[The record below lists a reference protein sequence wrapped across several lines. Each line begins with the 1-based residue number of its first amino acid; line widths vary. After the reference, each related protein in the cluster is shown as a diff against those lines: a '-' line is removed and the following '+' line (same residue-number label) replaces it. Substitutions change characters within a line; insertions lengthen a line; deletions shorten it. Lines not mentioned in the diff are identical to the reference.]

1 MCARFN
7 LTQSATSLS
16 EYFGLLAFPAIK
28 PRFNI
33 APTQPVLCLK
43 HDRKSIKPVFFR
55 WGLIPSWAKDISFGT
70 RAINARSET
79 IAEKP
84 TFRQAWKSRRCVV
97 LADGFYEWK
106 SVGGRK
112 MPFQITTSTDAA
124 RSPMLMAGLW
134 ESWRD
139 PDLPEATPVETC
151 TVITTEA
158 NDRMREL
165 HDRMPVLLEK
175 SDLDVWLSDD
185 RATPKQ
191 RLELLK
197 PCNSSLLTI
206 TPANPWL
213 NRVTNEGPRCLEPPE
228 DGEVQGALF

>member
-1 MCARFN
+1 MCARFK

-16 EYFGLLAFPAIK
+16 EYFGLMAFPAIK

-43 HDRKSIKPVFFR
+43 HDSETIAPVFFR

-84 TFRQAWKSRRCVV
+84 TFGQAWQSRRCVV

-112 MPFQITTSTDAA
+112 MPFQITASTAA
-124 RSPMLMAGLW
+124 PRSLMLMAGLW
-134 ESWRD
+134 ESWQD
-139 PDLPEATPVETC
+139 PSSADAAPVETC
-151 TVITTEA
+151 TVITTQA

-165 HDRMPVLLEK
+165 HDRMPVLLDK
-175 SDLDVWLSDD
+175 SDLDIWLRDD
-185 RATPKQ
+185 RATPKK

-197 PCNSSLLTI
+197 PCASDLLTI

-213 NRVTNEGPRCLEPPE
+213 NRVTNEGPRCLEPPA
-228 DGEVQGALF
+228 DAPVKGELF

>member
-1 MCARFN
+1 
-7 LTQSATSLS
+7 
-16 EYFGLLAFPAIK
+16 
-28 PRFNI
+28 
-33 APTQPVLCLK
+33 
-43 HDRKSIKPVFFR
+43 
-55 WGLIPSWAKDISFGT
+55 
-70 RAINARSET
+70 
-79 IAEKP
+79 
-84 TFRQAWKSRRCVV
+84 
-97 LADGFYEWK
+97 
-106 SVGGRK
+106 
-112 MPFQITTSTDAA
+112 
-124 RSPMLMAGLW
+124 MAGLW

-228 DGEVQGALF
+228 DGEVQGELF